1 MAHSRNRPTGRPAD
15 LSSPRRTVSVMRDTY
30 AVLNGAEGIQD
41 RIDADGELLKEL
53 SRCSEVFATLPEDD
67 PRFIAAAQR
76 IEYLGSAAYRRRV
89 RRQLLVKGLLRRLRQ
104 GLLLAAVLALRPL
117 LVGLFNLVAFFL
129 FVFFVLWLIS

>member
-1 MAHSRNRPTGRPAD
+1 MSTPARAPTSRGFTWDDFVR
-15 LSSPRRTVSVMRDTY
+15 
-30 AVLNGAEGIQD
+30 
-41 RIDADGELLKEL
+41 
-53 SRCSEVFATLPEDD
+53 LPEDD

-76 IEYLGSAAYRRRV
+76 IEYLGSPAYRRRV